1 MRLTDLI
8 MTQGESMQYGV
19 YLILLLALGAAEAIR
34 PRMAGDG
41 RRLRWPTNFGM
52 TAVNIFAMGLLP
64 TSLIGI
70 AVWAERNGLGLLNWT
85 GAGLT
90 VTIFVTLLFRAL
102 LSYGTHVLMHKVPLL
117 WRIHRVHHT
126 DTRLD
131 VSTTVRF
138 HPFEFFVNLGL
149 AAPFVILMGPSPWV
163 LMLYEILDA
172 GGNIVT
178 HANVDLPNKL
188 DQVIRPLFVTPN
200 MHLIHHSSF
209 QPETD
214 SNYGAVFSVWD
225 FVFGTH
231 RWEATRPV
239 GKMQIGLEEVRG
251 RDAQGLLNLL
261 ASPFRNQLSGSWVAD
276 SGREPTTSEVSR

>member
-1 MRLTDLI
+1 
-8 MTQGESMQYGV
+8 
-19 YLILLLALGAAEAIR
+19 
-34 PRMAGDG
+34 MAGAG
-41 RRLRWPTNFGM
+41 RILRWPTNCGM
-52 TAVNIFAMGLLP
+52 TVINIVALGLLP

-70 AVWAERNGLGLLNWT
+70 AVWAQRSGLRLLNWMR
-85 GAGLT
+85 AGLMAA
-90 VTIFVTLLFRAL
+90 IFVTLLFRAL

-126 DTRLD
+126 DTLLD

-138 HPFEFFVNLGL
+138 YPLEFLLNLGL
-149 AAPFVILMGPSPWV
+149 AAPFVILMGPAPWV

-172 GGNIVT
+172 GGNLVT
-178 HANVDLPNKL
+178 HANVGIANRL
-188 DQVIRPLFVTPN
+188 DRVIRPLFVTPK

-231 RWEATRPV
+231 RWDATRPV
-239 GKMQIGLEEVRG
+239 GEMQIGLEEVRG
-251 RDAQGLLNLL
+251 RDAQGLLTLL
-261 ASPFRNQLSGSWVAD
+261 VSPFRNQLSGSRVVE
-276 SGREPTTSEVSR
+276 SGLEPRTSEVSR